1 MKLRNRKVFYMKDI
15 YVVGAAII
23 KDNQILCTKR
33 ATDRILGDLWEF
45 PGGKIE
51 PDEAPEAALVRE
63 LKEELG
69 ADILVGPAVATDVHQ
84 YDFGNVHLT
93 VYYAQFTKE
102 SFGLVAHSQMK
113 WCRQSELDQLTWA
126 PADVAAMQAIQKQDL
141 SQLTFK

>member
-1 MKLRNRKVFYMKDI
+1 MKDI

-51 PDEAPEAALVRE
+51 LDEAPEAALVRE

-69 ADILVGPAVATDVHQ
+69 ADILVGPAVVTDVHQ

-102 SFGLVAHSQMK
+102 S
-113 WCRQSELDQLTWA
+113 
-126 PADVAAMQAIQKQDL
+126 
-141 SQLTFK
+141 